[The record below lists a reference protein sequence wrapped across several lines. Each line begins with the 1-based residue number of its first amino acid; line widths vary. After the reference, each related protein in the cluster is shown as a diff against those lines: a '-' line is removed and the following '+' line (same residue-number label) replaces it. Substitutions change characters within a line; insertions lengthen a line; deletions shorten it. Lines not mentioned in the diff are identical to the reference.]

1 MENPKQIINRIFAVF
16 FAVLILLFMYYL
28 VTEGMAVPVID
39 MINNFI
45 GSRLLAI
52 ILFYSTITLGFS
64 LILVGLF
71 IEVFKPSFDF
81 NLNKN
86 RIWFIASIVLFIV
99 FILINA
105 EWWVFYGITDFLPQ
119 GLWITLYVWVF
130 GVLAMETSSLSL
142 LFGTLFLT
150 KTQPQKSIS
159 YKIILIGALLFELS
173 IFGLYLQSAFGGYI
187 RENISG
193 GLEGYLDFWNY
204 TIFQPWF
211 WIDLASEITILSGAI
226 WLLWKSKLKSTTYI
240 LLIVAGLV
248 YLFIPLIFIPIS

>member
-1 MENPKQIINRIFAVF
+1 
-16 FAVLILLFMYYL
+16 
-28 VTEGMAVPVID
+28 MAVPVID
-39 MINNFI
+39 MIDNFI

-52 ILFYSTITLGFS
+52 ILFYSTITLGLS
-64 LILVGLF
+64 LIPAGLF

-86 RIWFIASIVLFIV
+86 KIWFIAGIVLFIV
-99 FILINA
+99 SILINA
-105 EWWVFYGITDFLPQ
+105 EWWILYGITDFLPQ
-119 GLWITLYVWVF
+119 GLWSTLYVWVF

-142 LFGTLFLT
+142 LFGILFLT
-150 KTQPQKSIS
+150 KTLPQKSLS
-159 YKIILIGALLFELS
+159 YKIILVGALLFELS
-173 IFGLYLQSAFGGYI
+173 IFGLYIQSAFGGYI

-193 GLEGYLDFWNY
+193 GLEGYRDFWNY

-248 YLFIPLIFIPIS
+248 YLFVPLIFIPLS